1 MEKTNGNFGRKFDR
15 YTNAA
20 SKALALA
27 QQAAKDLG
35 HNYVGSEHLL
45 IGLIQESDG
54 LAALA
59 LIGISEEDVAKS
71 AETIIGKGNYHFT
84 DAFGNTPATNKILE
98 WSSYEAREHNSELID
113 TQHILLAI
121 LRDKKSTAARIL
133 AELNVDLF
141 ELRERI
147 SNNHVPHIEAEE
159 SMKEN
164 HEPQTNSNAL
174 KRFCKDITL
183 QAKKGKLDPVIG
195 RETEIQRI
203 IQILCRRTKNNP
215 VLIGDPGVGKSAVIE
230 GLSDRLINNR
240 LPDAL
245 RNKRIYSLD
254 ITAML
259 AGTKYR
265 GDFEE
270 RLKSMIDELSAD
282 KNAILFIDEI
292 HTIVGAGSSEGGFDA
307 SNILKPALARGE
319 IQVVGATTINEYR
332 QYIEKD
338 AALERRFQPVMI
350 GEPTIAESKQI
361 LLGLREKYEAHHHVK
376 ITDNAINAAVEMSA
390 RYITDRF
397 LPDKAIDIMDEAASK
412 VKLSS
417 LSQPNGIKD
426 IEAQISKL
434 IIEKQISIDRQDYE
448 HAAAIRDEEQ
458 GLREEI
464 NKRKLA
470 WELKNDSVE
479 LFVTEEEIAQVVN
492 EWTGIPTG
500 RLTEQEAERYLNL
513 ENVFFSRIIGQ
524 DAAIKSIC
532 HALRRARAG
541 LKDPNRPIGSFIFLG
556 PTGVGKTE
564 LSKALAWA
572 LFADEDATLRLDMS
586 EYMEAHSVSK
596 LTGPPPGYVGFEEG
610 GQLTDLMYKKPYSV
624 LLLDE
629 IEKAHPDVFNILLQ
643 VLDNGRLTDSKGR
656 VVDFR
661 NCVIIMTSNA
671 GMHDTTKI
679 KAIGFG
685 TNEINESVFKDDS
698 LKELKNVFKPE
709 FLNRVDEI
717 IVFDKLEFEDA
728 AKIAKLMLN
737 SLCERLLI
745 KGIKLIINDDV
756 AEWLAKIGYDKQYGA
771 RPLRRTIT
779 QYVENGL
786 SEEILKKAIK
796 TGDTVKIEIEDS
808 KLKFLRI

>member
-1 MEKTNGNFGRKFDR
+1 
-15 YTNAA
+15 
-20 SKALALA
+20 
-27 QQAAKDLG
+27 
-35 HNYVGSEHLL
+35 
-45 IGLIQESDG
+45 
-54 LAALA
+54 
-59 LIGISEEDVAKS
+59 
-71 AETIIGKGNYHFT
+71 
-84 DAFGNTPATNKILE
+84 
-98 WSSYEAREHNSELID
+98 
-113 TQHILLAI
+113 
-121 LRDKKSTAARIL
+121 
-133 AELNVDLF
+133 
-141 ELRERI
+141 
-147 SNNHVPHIEAEE
+147 
-159 SMKEN
+159 
-164 HEPQTNSNAL
+164 
-174 KRFCKDITL
+174 
-183 QAKKGKLDPVIG
+183 
-195 RETEIQRI
+195 
-203 IQILCRRTKNNP
+203 
-215 VLIGDPGVGKSAVIE
+215 
-230 GLSDRLINNR
+230 
-240 LPDAL
+240 
-245 RNKRIYSLD
+245 
-254 ITAML
+254 
-259 AGTKYR
+259 
-265 GDFEE
+265 
-270 RLKSMIDELSAD
+270 
-282 KNAILFIDEI
+282 
-292 HTIVGAGSSEGGFDA
+292 
-307 SNILKPALARGE
+307 
-319 IQVVGATTINEYR
+319 
-332 QYIEKD
+332 
-338 AALERRFQPVMI
+338 
-350 GEPTIAESKQI
+350 
-361 LLGLREKYEAHHHVK
+361 
-376 ITDNAINAAVEMSA
+376 
-390 RYITDRF
+390 
-397 LPDKAIDIMDEAASK
+397 
-412 VKLSS
+412 
-417 LSQPNGIKD
+417 
-426 IEAQISKL
+426 
-434 IIEKQISIDRQDYE
+434 
-448 HAAAIRDEEQ
+448 
-458 GLREEI
+458 
-464 NKRKLA
+464 LA